1 MATNLPARFGRVI
14 RKHRTEADWSQ
25 EELAHQAG
33 LHRTYISLLERGL
46 RNPSLTVMDSLA
58 ALQVGEE
65 NSNTDR
71 RRFYN
76 QPLEARSM

>member
-1 MATNLPARFGRVI
+1 MATNLPARFGRVL

-58 ALQVGEE
+58 AALG
-65 NSNTDR
+65 TD
-71 RRFYN
+71 
-76 QPLEARSM
+76 LESLIRDLRKTR